1 MITAFISCL
10 APFQPSVIQDLTI
23 GSTNHLR
30 PPTSFLCL
38 EYCSWHCCSS
48 LSCCCCGEEG
58 GLFSDFSPD
67 CPIRPCCLLLFVQ
80 WLLSRGVE
88 RRGAQPLLCTLEGAW
103 SVVFGCVFRVPLHVQ
118 YPAMISMPCHLLTIF
133 KSAQMI

>member
-80 WLLSRGVE
+80 WLLRTGEERSPASLVHSGGSVE
-88 RRGAQPLLCTLEGAW
+88 CCFWLCVSCAPP
-103 SVVFGCVFRVPLHVQ
+103 RP
-118 YPAMISMPCHLLTIF
+118 ISCYDFHAVSLVNHL
-133 KSAQMI
+133 